1 MSPQHTLRPAAGAPF
16 AGEII
21 DTPMV
26 EEVSESF
33 LAYSLSVITSRA
45 IPDVR
50 DGLKPVQRR
59 ILYSMLRMGLR
70 PDSPHRKCARVVGDT
85 MGNYHPHGDAA
96 IYDALVRMGQDFSR
110 AVPLVDPQGNFG
122 TLDDP
127 PAAARYTEC
136 RLAAAAIEM
145 LDELDEDTVDFRASY
160 DGEASEPVCLPGR
173 LPNLLV
179 NGTSGI
185 AVGMATNMAPHNLRE
200 VYEAVRL
207 QMADPEIPTEDL
219 LAVLGGPDFPSGGV
233 VLDDGMAE
241 IYARGRGTIR
251 VRARAEIIEVGPR
264 RQAIR
269 ILELPWLVG
278 PEKVVGRIKEVVSSG
293 RLDGVEDIKN
303 LSDRHIGLCIQVDCR
318 PGTDAAAVLAKLWRL
333 APLEETFRRQQ
344 RGAGRR
350 GAGDVLAEGPAGA
363 LHRPSTRRG
372 GAAHALPG
380 GGRRGAAA
388 RPRGSDGRPG
398 QHRAGGGHH
407 PRQRHRR
414 GGAGGAV
421 CGVVPQR
428 TAGRGGAG
436 HAAATPSAAL
446 ERDRI
451 IAEGDRLVAD
461 LAEYRELLGSE
472 AKRRELV
479 LAELGELAERYGR
492 PRRSRI
498 IRAAEAGRRHR
509 GHRSLARIGRLGFRR
524 RRRGV
529 AGDAVEHR
537 AGGPIIRERL
547 AAPHPGPPRPGARLG
562 AGGRRGRRVGVDQR
576 RARRAPHRR
585 RRARGGGPQPRRPR
599 RRGVRPD
606 RRRADPRPRAG
617 AGAWRCRRSGRRRRL
632 GRHRAGDPQR
642 RRQAS
647 GRRGAG
653 RRRLGP
659 RRPGRP
665 GSQRRRRGGVGL
677 RLPAGRRHRA
687 DIHRRLAA
695 AHLLG
700 RAAAPARRCR
710 RHQRDEAPA
719 GRLGAG
725 GGGTVRRGL
734 RHRGDHLGGRQ
745 GHAGRRLRCRGAG
758 WHGVAH
764 LLAARRRDAAGRL
777 RGAAR
782 GRLRAHR
789 REARRPRRR
798 AGSVPAAADAAGAG
812 RPRGAPSRSWRPVR
826 GGGENGGAPGHS
838 DLVRPCR
845 GRRRAGR
852 GGARERRG
860 GTRRQRDGGDEETPR
875 RGALA
880 VRPGPGGGLPAGRR
894 ALRGRLHPDPGGP
907 GGGPQ
912 AAPAC
917 TSGAPAATGSCTWCG
932 N

>member
-333 APLEETFRRQQ
+333 APLEETF
-344 RGAGRR
+344 AVNNV
-350 GAGDVLAEGPAGA
+350 VLAGGVPVTCSLKDLLGHYID
-363 LHRPSTRRG
+363 HRLDVVVRRTRFR
-372 GAAHALPG
+372 
-380 GGRRGAAA
+380 AAA
-388 RPRGSDGRPG
+388 AEERLHILEGLMIALDNIERAVAIIRGSATAEAAREALCAELSLSEP
-398 QHRAGGGHH
+398 QAEAVLAMRL
-407 PRQRHRR
+407 RR
-414 GGAGGAV
+414 L
-421 CGVVPQR
+421 
-428 TAGRGGAG
+428 
-436 HAAATPSAAL
+436 AAL

-461 LAEYRELLGSE
+461 LAEYRELLGSGE
-472 AKRRELV
+472 RRRALV
-479 LAELGELAERYGR
+479 VAELGELAERYGR

-498 IRAAEAGRRHR
+498 APAAEADAATAGTAASPGSAGSGSGAAAEAWLVTLSSTGLVGR
-509 GHRSLARIGRLGFRR
+509 SSVSASRR
-524 RRRGV
+524 RTLGRHDLVRASALVDAGGVVWALTSEGRAVPLTAGAVPEV
-529 AGDAVEHR
+529 AGR
-537 AGGPIIRERL
+537 SRGGPGGEVFDLTGDERIRGL
-547 AAPHPGPPRPGARLG
+547 VPAP
-562 AGGRRGRRVGVDQR
+562 
-576 RARRAPHRR
+576 
-585 RRARGGGPQPRRPR
+585 ARGGAAA
-599 RRGVRPD
+599 
-606 RRRADPRPRAG
+606 ADG
-617 AGAWRCRRSGRRRRL
+617 DDGSGDIVLVTRSGGAKRL
-632 GRHRAGDPQR
+632 AVEELVVGASVPAARAVLALSDGDEVVSAFGCP
-642 RRQAS
+642 
-647 GRRGAG
+647 
-653 RRRLGP
+653 
-659 RRPGRP
+659 PG
-665 GSQRRRRGGVGL
+665 
-677 RLPAGRRHRA
+677 A
-687 DIHRRLAA
+687 DIVLISTDGS
-695 AHLLG
+695 LL
-700 RAAAPARRCR
+700 RTSS
-710 RHQRDEAPA
+710 E
-719 GRLGAG
+719 
-725 GGGTVRRGL
+725 GL
-734 RHRGDHLGGRQ
+734 
-745 GHAGRRLRCRGAG
+745 
-758 WHGVAH
+758 
-764 LLAARRRDAAGRL
+764 
-777 RGAAR
+777 
-782 GRLRAHR
+782 
-789 REARRPRRR
+789 PRRR
-798 AGSVPAAADAAGAG
+798 AAAGGTGGMKLRPGAAVLGAG
-812 RPRGAPSRSWRPVR
+812 ALFGEAYIIVVTTAGAAKATPA
-826 GGGENGGAPGHS
+826 GDFAA
-838 DLVRPCR
+838 
-845 GRRRAGR
+845 AGR
-852 GGARERRG
+852 GGMGVRICSLRDGETLRDAYVGPLVDVFVLTGDRPGAPDGEPVPFPLPPTRRG
-860 GTRRQRDGGDEETPR
+860 LVARAGPKPILAAGQRR
-875 RGALA
+875 
-880 VRPGPGGGLPAGRR
+880 
-894 ALRGRLHPDPGGP
+894 
-907 GGGPQ
+907 
-912 AAPAC
+912 
-917 TSGAPAATGSCTWCG
+917 W
-932 N
+932 